1 MNLFS
6 SKKPK
11 MKVKRLKNEDLLSID
26 YFKIKNFEVYKLDL
40 LKKLMGSGACVA
52 IMNTDVMYED
62 QKRMYAKAV
71 PKLIEGMSSFNINY
85 KKYDIKRKNRT
96 TVLGMQI
103 RQNNDEYYED
113 FIVVMALNENTM
125 EKVKQFLN
133 LCNMQYYIIRKS
145 SVEDALGKVEVSIN
159 QEVCFNTGYDFKI
172 YDDMFMRNLNISISE
187 SSLETPDSIAQL
199 MGFSL

>member
-52 IMNTDVMYED
+52 VMNTDVMYED

-85 KKYDIKRKNRT
+85 KKYDIKRKNKT

-133 LCNMQYYIIRKS
+133 LYNMQYYIIRKS
-145 SVEDALGKVEVSIN
+145 SVEDALGKVEVNIN

-172 YDDMFMRNLNISISE
+172 YDDIFMRNLNISILE

-199 MGFSL
+199 MDFSL